1 MTGKDILKITVNLV
15 IVYLAGGML
24 LAAVYARTSPVIFRK
39 NLEEKEQAL
48 QQMMPEAQAIVK
60 IGQWEPHEK
69 PAEYYEALGA
79 MKTLSKAEQYSVA
92 WKSRNV
98 KDCVKVE
105 LVKGEGSVRTLD
117 ECAPNTGL
125 YELDPGGLPEAEGYK
140 VRVSTK
146 DGSAS
151 AESGEFGVSAG
162 PAEAAGGKE
171 PTGEAGKKAPEKEE
185 APKEVTPEAPVIS
198 DVVVGRKIGYIM
210 ETFGKGYSSY
220 IDILFSVDPSFVVN
234 RIDILNHGETP
245 GLGDEILKDWFKEQF
260 KGKDREHLVVKKE
273 ETTEYIQAITGA
285 TISSRA
291 VTEDGVRKGLDT
303 LEEVITKGKGG
314 AEHGSPARED

>member
-15 IVYLAGGML
+15 IIYLAGGML

-79 MKTLSKAEQYSVA
+79 MKTLAKADKYSVA

-98 KDCVKVE
+98 KDCVKIE
-105 LVKGEGSVRTLD
+105 LMKGEEPLRTLED
-117 ECAPNTGL
+117 CAPNTGL
-125 YELDPGGLPEAEGYK
+125 YALDPGGLAEAEGYK
-140 VRVSTK
+140 VRISTK

-162 PAEAAGGKE
+162 PAEAAGKE
-171 PTGEAGKKAPEKEE
+171 PEAEEEAAQAAPEE
-185 APKEVTPEAPVIS
+185 APKEIDPEAPEIS
-198 DVVVGRKIGYIM
+198 DVVVGQKIGYIM

-234 RIDILNHGETP
+234 RMDILHHGETP

-291 VTEDGVRKGLDT
+291 VTEDGVRKGLDK